1 MELYQEMEN
10 IVADFTISNE
20 NTINAE
26 YSIEQDDFDCSFEI
40 FASGTV
46 WGAITGNIT
55 DQTDLINILNEKATI
70 SYVDTNIQSEATS
83 RAESDTLLQNN
94 INTLS
99 GNLTNEINARALAD
113 NNLQTQIDNINTA
126 GYITKDVND
135 LSYYM
140 LTTDINTALNGK
152 QNTISDLADIRNN
165 AENGNTAYNTIQ
177 NYGDIVTYNADN
189 FATANQGAL
198 ADTSIQP
205 NDNITLLNNNAGY
218 ITGIDNADVVNAL
231 GYTPYDSS
239 NPAGYITSASLPTVN
254 NSTIT
259 IQKNGATVESFNLNQ
274 ADNETINIT
283 VPTDT
288 NDLTNGAGFI
298 TSADLPTLA
307 DLTTPAQMNAIN
319 SGATSTNIGQIA
331 TNTTAISTETLN
343 RQNADNNLQS
353 QIDAIVSSSDVYDI
367 VGTYAELQAYDIS
380 TVPVN
385 DIIKVL
391 VDSTHNNSATYYR
404 CIETNNMKSWS
415 YIGSEGAY
423 YTKSE
428 ADGRFVTNT
437 SLTTILSDYV
447 LSSDLSTTLANYVT
461 SANLTTILDDY
472 ATQQWVNNQGYLTGI
487 TSSDVTTALGFTP
500 YNATNPNG
508 YITSSA
514 LTPYALISSLSTVA
528 TSGLYS
534 DLTGLPTIPTMTS
547 QLTNNSGFITSADL
561 PTNYLTTDTAQNI
574 SGRKTFLGEKA
585 IYFKQIATS
594 NKLGFTLYNP
604 SNTELGALE
613 YRPNTIGSAS
623 LLTLNCPQAT
633 GGYVG
638 FRYWGTPAVNI
649 VAPKVATAG
658 NYYIPTHITNGTS
671 TVTASNT
678 GTVNISTLLPDISTK
693 QDTLISGTNIKTIN
707 GNSLLGSGNITIEG
721 GSGGSSTLSGLSDVA
736 LTSLSENQSLVYDA
750 TTNKWKNSSSNIPFY
765 ATYNRTTYSEIAD
778 AVNQGRTVILPYG
791 NYRIPLNTV
800 TGSSWGFNYWEG
812 EKQKSIWVNDSD
824 SWTIGITSYQ
834 YVSNLVTSLSSSN
847 TNAQYPSAKCVYDN
861 LVTKQDTLVSGINI
875 KTINNQSLLGS
886 GNIDIQG
893 GGGGTPSNMMTT
905 DTAQDISGQKT
916 FTSTIKSS
924 VDNSLALTRST
935 GDAFGVTVKRTDANN
950 EIKFGIGFDG
960 DNRGIWDVRHNKWA
974 FSVTNDGK
982 SYALGNEIAIKSDL
996 NSLSPLRYSRYSI
1009 AQVNSTNKFIKLASM
1024 TFTQSGNKD
1033 FSYLFWVEILEASTA
1048 KCYALV
1054 RLSARWSNTSYQG
1067 HKFEILEKY
1076 GGSTDSLEALKNLTY
1091 AYSLNTTT
1099 HKITAE
1105 IWLEIRNAS
1114 WVSYYLRPTECN
1126 EYSDYSNT
1134 PVTLSNNIW
1143 TYYNKSGDASSIAST
1158 AITSGL
1164 TQVKVTDATGVRNE
1178 NNLSQVM
1185 KMWAGTK
1192 AQYDAIT
1199 TKDSNT
1205 IYNVEGVGLYKGTT
1219 LISNDGADTSLSNLS
1234 TTGQAVIDGKADT
1247 DLSNLSATGK
1257 KVIDGQWVS
1266 ALGRIITSSTSL
1278 NGSTALPYT
1287 ITALPDDGNS
1297 YEVLLRC
1304 NAQTDTSSGS
1314 MFRVECRSDLMDY
1327 SVFICGGQT
1336 RSNSYQ
1342 EIAGSC
1348 IIPVSST
1355 RTIYIARD
1363 SSFKGK
1369 IQTLTM
1375 VAYRRIGTNS

>member
-1 MELYQEMEN
+1 MEN

-99 GNLTNEINARALAD
+99 GNLTSEINARTLAD

-205 NDNITLLNNNAGY
+205 NDNITLLNN
-218 ITGIDNADVVNAL
+218 D
-231 GYTPYDSS
+231 
-239 NPAGYITSASLPTVN
+239 AGYITSASLPTVN

-331 TNTTAISTETLN
+331 TNTQAISTETLN

-404 CIETNNMKSWS
+404 CIETNNVKSWS

-428 ADGRFVTNT
+428 ADARFVTNT
-437 SLTTILSDYV
+437 SLTTILTDYV

-472 ATQQWVNNQGYLTGI
+472 ATKQWVNNQGYITGI

-561 PTNYLTTDTAQNI
+561 PTNYLTTNTAQDV

-623 LLTLNCPQAT
+623 LLALNCPQAT

-649 VAPKVATAG
+649 IAPKVATAG

-671 TVTASNT
+671 TVTASNN
-678 GTVNISTLLPDISTK
+678 GTVNISTLLPTVGNGTITINQGGTQKGTFTVNQSGDTTINLDAGGGTVDQTFDGTSANAQSGVAISNAKFIQNTA
-693 QDTLISGTNIKTIN
+693 TGTNALT
-707 GNSLLGSGNITIEG
+707 LLGTATSGFRATNIG
-721 GSGGSSTLSGLSDVA
+721 YGSTASGYQATALGCDATASIDFATALGYNAKASNLHSVA
-736 LTSLSENQSLVYDA
+736 LGTGADASGYVSIALGHSAIASKSSAIQIGHGTNSTANTLNIGFDENNTNWQLLDGTTGLIPDA
-750 TTNKWKNSSSNIPFY
+750 RISSNI
-765 ATYNRTTYSEIAD
+765 ART
-778 AVNQGRTVILPYG
+778 
-791 NYRIPLNTV
+791 
-800 TGSSWGFNYWEG
+800 
-812 EKQKSIWVNDSD
+812 
-824 SWTIGITSYQ
+824 
-834 YVSNLVTSLSSSN
+834 SNVAN
-847 TNAQYPSAKCVYDN
+847 TN
-861 LVTKQDTLVSGINI
+861 
-875 KTINNQSLLGS
+875 
-886 GNIDIQG
+886 
-893 GGGGTPSNMMTT
+893 
-905 DTAQDISGQKT
+905 
-916 FTSTIKSS
+916 
-924 VDNSLALTRST
+924 
-935 GDAFGVTVKRTDANN
+935 
-950 EIKFGIGFDG
+950 
-960 DNRGIWDVRHNKWA
+960 
-974 FSVTNDGK
+974 
-982 SYALGNEIAIKSDL
+982 
-996 NSLSPLRYSRYSI
+996 
-1009 AQVNSTNKFIKLASM
+1009 
-1024 TFTQSGNKD
+1024 
-1033 FSYLFWVEILEASTA
+1033 
-1048 KCYALV
+1048 
-1054 RLSARWSNTSYQG
+1054 
-1067 HKFEILEKY
+1067 
-1076 GGSTDSLEALKNLTY
+1076 
-1091 AYSLNTTT
+1091 
-1099 HKITAE
+1099 
-1105 IWLEIRNAS
+1105 
-1114 WVSYYLRPTECN
+1114 
-1126 EYSDYSNT
+1126 
-1134 PVTLSNNIW
+1134 
-1143 TYYNKSGDASSIAST
+1143 
-1158 AITSGL
+1158 
-1164 TQVKVTDATGVRNE
+1164 
-1178 NNLSQVM
+1178 
-1185 KMWAGTK
+1185 
-1192 AQYDAIT
+1192 
-1199 TKDSNT
+1199 
-1205 IYNVEGVGLYKGTT
+1205 
-1219 LISNDGADTSLSNLS
+1219 LSNLS
-1234 TTGQAVIDGKADT
+1234 TTGKR
-1247 DLSNLSATGK
+1247 
-1257 KVIDGQWVS
+1257 VIDGQWVS
-1266 ALGRIITSSTSL
+1266 DTSNIVSSNITVTTSYSNNWSL
-1278 NGSTALPYT
+1278 ASYLPNDNY
-1287 ITALPDDGNS
+1287 N
-1297 YEVLLRC
+1297 YEVLFSIYGTTAPNSGATLDLRMG
-1304 NAQTDTSSGS
+1304 TDLILDNNNEAGV
-1314 MFRVECRSDLMDY
+1314 MALR
-1327 SVFICGGQT
+1327 GQT
-1336 RSNSYQ
+1336 RTNSTMGYANCL
-1342 EIAGSC
+1342 IL
-1348 IIPVSST
+1348 PVGT
-1355 RTIYIARD
+1355 NRKVYIKSYGTGVLSVLRV
-1363 SSFKGK
+1363 
-1369 IQTLTM
+1369 Q
-1375 VAYRRIGTNS
+1375 AYRRLGTNS

>member
-26 YSIEQDDFDCSFEI
+26 YSIEQEDNFDCSFEI
-40 FASGTV
+40 FASGVV

-99 GNLTNEINARALAD
+99 DNLTSEIGARTLAD
-113 NNLQTQIDNINTA
+113 NNLQAQINDINNA

-189 FATANQGAL
+189 FATASQGAL

-254 NSTIT
+254 NSIIT
-259 IQKNGATVESFNLNQ
+259 IQKNGSTVESFNLNQ
-274 ADNETINIT
+274 ANNETINIT

-307 DLTTPAQMNAIN
+307 DLTTPAQLSAIN

-331 TNTTAISTETLN
+331 TNTQAISTETLN
-343 RQNADNNLQS
+343 RQNADNDLQS
-353 QIDAIVSSSDVYDI
+353 QIDAIVSSSDVFDI

-385 DIIKVL
+385 DIVKVL

-404 CIETNNMKSWS
+404 CVETDNVKSWS

-437 SLTTILSDYV
+437 SLTTILTDYV

-472 ATQQWVNNQGYLTGI
+472 ATKQWVNNQGYITGI
-487 TSSDVTTALGFTP
+487 TSSDVTNALGFTP
-500 YNATNPNG
+500 YNSTNP
-508 YITSSA
+508 
-514 LTPYALISSLSTVA
+514 
-528 TSGLYS
+528 
-534 DLTGLPTIPTMTS
+534 D
-547 QLTNNSGFITSADL
+547 GFITSADL
-561 PTNYLTTDTAQNI
+561 PTNYVTTNTAQDV

-613 YRPNTIGSAS
+613 YRPSTIGSAS
-623 LLTLNCPQAT
+623 LLALNCPQTT

-658 NYYIPTHITNGTS
+658 NYYIPTHITNGNT
-671 TVTASNT
+671 TVTATNA
-678 GTVNISTLLPDISTK
+678 GVVNISTLLPDLTDYVT
-693 QDTLISGTNIKTIN
+693 DTSLATTLADYVTNSALTTTLSDYALLTDIPTVGNGTITIN
-707 GNSLLGSGNITIEG
+707 QGGTQKGTFTVNQSGNTTID
-721 GSGGSSTLSGLSDVA
+721 L
-736 LTSLSENQSLVYDA
+736 DA
-750 TTNKWKNSSSNIPFY
+750 
-765 ATYNRTTYSEIAD
+765 
-778 AVNQGRTVILPYG
+778 
-791 NYRIPLNTV
+791 
-800 TGSSWGFNYWEG
+800 
-812 EKQKSIWVNDSD
+812 
-824 SWTIGITSYQ
+824 
-834 YVSNLVTSLSSSN
+834 
-847 TNAQYPSAKCVYDN
+847 
-861 LVTKQDTLVSGINI
+861 
-875 KTINNQSLLGS
+875 
-886 GNIDIQG
+886 G
-893 GGGGTPSNMMTT
+893 GGGGTVDQTFDGTSANAQSGVAIEGELANYVKGQNSNITISNNGTNASITYANANTDEQYILQIGQTT
-905 DTAQDISGQKT
+905 EGINGVLTGAVDATNGQAYLT
-916 FTSTIKSS
+916 VLTTTGLLIGDLINNQGALLT
-924 VDNSLALTRST
+924 VLNNNLAVNGSEVIT
-935 GDAFGVTVKRTDANN
+935 GD
-950 EIKFGIGFDG
+950 
-960 DNRGIWDVRHNKWA
+960 
-974 FSVTNDGK
+974 
-982 SYALGNEIAIKSDL
+982 
-996 NSLSPLRYSRYSI
+996 
-1009 AQVNSTNKFIKLASM
+1009 
-1024 TFTQSGNKD
+1024 
-1033 FSYLFWVEILEASTA
+1033 
-1048 KCYALV
+1048 
-1054 RLSARWSNTSYQG
+1054 NTR
-1067 HKFEILEKY
+1067 F
-1076 GGSTDSLEALKNLTY
+1076 
-1091 AYSLNTTT
+1091 
-1099 HKITAE
+1099 
-1105 IWLEIRNAS
+1105 
-1114 WVSYYLRPTECN
+1114 
-1126 EYSDYSNT
+1126 
-1134 PVTLSNNIW
+1134 
-1143 TYYNKSGDASSIAST
+1143 
-1158 AITSGL
+1158 
-1164 TQVKVTDATGVRNE
+1164 
-1178 NNLSQVM
+1178 
-1185 KMWAGTK
+1185 
-1192 AQYDAIT
+1192 
-1199 TKDSNT
+1199 
-1205 IYNVEGVGLYKGTT
+1205 
-1219 LISNDGADTSLSNLS
+1219 
-1234 TTGQAVIDGKADT
+1234 
-1247 DLSNLSATGK
+1247 
-1257 KVIDGQWVS
+1257 DGQWVS
-1266 ALGRIITSSTSL
+1266 ALGSIITSSTSL

-1304 NAQTDTSSGS
+1304 NALTGTSSGS

-1348 IIPVSST
+1348 IVPVSST
-1355 RTIYIARD
+1355 RKIYVSRNT
-1363 SSFKGK
+1363 SFNGN